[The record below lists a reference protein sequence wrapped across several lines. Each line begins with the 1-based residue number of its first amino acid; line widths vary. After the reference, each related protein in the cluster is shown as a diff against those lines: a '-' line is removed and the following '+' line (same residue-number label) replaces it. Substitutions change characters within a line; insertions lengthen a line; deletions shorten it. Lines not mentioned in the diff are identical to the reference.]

1 MKWLI
6 SILLCLMY
14 YAGVSQDTAVYYQH
28 DSNNI
33 SIQLRNARD
42 YQNQLDIEAIDTG
55 LQVLH
60 LNDNRYLLEGRQ
72 SQGNI
77 GQVSNTIRPFTNP
90 LEFSLLGS
98 EYNRINRFTSD
109 DLLFYQVKKPYTS
122 ISYQI
127 GSNSEQRLD
136 LIHTQNVTRNFNI
149 ALLYSRYGSEGFYLR
164 QNTQNSNAG
173 LSSNF
178 LTSDGRYGFKLQGA
192 INVGRSEENGGLQNQ
207 ELFTD
212 HSDSITNRA
221 GYPINISGAENQFN
235 DRFIS
240 LDQFIRFWKMDSS
253 RVSYHIQLGLNTKYQ
268 LEDFRYEDTS
278 PDSFYNNYFAY
289 DSGYVQD
296 HIQLRTLTIS
306 PYLRYYIN
314 KHHSVEVGV
323 DHNYYDYY
331 MSGSDTVLNQQL
343 LSGNYHY
350 DDGDL
355 YLDLSVKSTLYG
367 YGNGGYQYR
376 ANLKKNLNDSTGVLV
391 GAKANYQS
399 GPVFYDYT
407 YYQNSYQ
414 YYRNTFDQV
423 KEQSYSIG
431 IGWRDYEKD
440 GLEITY
446 RKLEGYTYFDSLLSP
461 KQYDQSIEY
470 ITVTINKHIPY
481 IKPVYF
487 DIRASYNQMLQENVP
502 LSMPSIQTVSSVYVQ
517 ENLFKGVLTW
527 KAGVDVTYFSSFNGQ
542 GYMPLGRRYY
552 YQDQVETGDFVMLDA
567 VLAVQV
573 KRVRAFFK
581 FSNVLEGVTKY
592 NYILTP
598 NYPLQDRAY
607 RIGITWEFFN

>member
-6 SILLCLMY
+6 SILLFLIY
-14 YAGVSQDTAVYYQH
+14 YTGVAQDTVVYYEH

-33 SIQLRNARD
+33 SILLQNERD
-42 YQNQLDIEAIDTG
+42 YQSQLYLQSIDTG
-55 LQVLH
+55 IHSVH
-60 LNDNRYLLEGRQ
+60 LKDNIYLLSGRQ
-72 SQGNI
+72 SQGNM
-77 GQVSNTIRPFTNP
+77 GQVSNQIAPLINP
-90 LEFSLLGS
+90 LEFSLLSS
-98 EYNRINRFTSD
+98 EYNSLNRYTFKNLS
-109 DLLFYQVKKPYTS
+109 FYQVKNPYTS
-122 ISYQI
+122 VGYQI
-127 GSNSEQRLD
+127 GSKSEQRLD
-136 LIHTQNVTRNFNI
+136 VIHTQNVTRNLNV
-149 ALLYSRYGSEGFYLR
+149 ALLYSRYSSEGFYLN
-164 QNTQNSNAG
+164 QNTLNSNAG
-173 LSSNF
+173 ITSNF
-178 LTSDGRYGFKLQGA
+178 LSSDGRYGFKLQGA
-192 INVGRSEENGGLQNQ
+192 INIGTAEENGGLQNQ
-207 ELFTD
+207 ELFTE
-212 HSDSITNRA
+212 HSDSIRNRA
-221 GYPINISGAENQFN
+221 GYPVNLTSAENQFD
-235 DRFIS
+235 DRLILF
-240 LDQFIRFWKMDSS
+240 DQFICFLKMDSS
-253 RVSYHIQLGLNTKYQ
+253 RVNYHVQLGLNTKYE
-268 LEDFRYEDTS
+268 LEDFRYADSS
-278 PDSFYNNYFAY
+278 PDSFYQDYF
-289 DSGYVQD
+289 GYESSYVED
-296 HIQLRTLTIS
+296 HLQLRTLKIA

-314 KHHSVEVGV
+314 QYHSVQVGL

-331 MSGSDTVLNQQL
+331 MAGSDTLMNQQVI
-343 LSGNYHY
+343 SGGYHY
-350 DDGDL
+350 NHGCL
-355 YLDLSVKSTLYG
+355 YLDLSAKNTISG
-367 YGNGGYQYR
+367 YGKDSYQYQVE
-376 ANLKKNLNDSTGVLV
+376 LQKQLNDSTGLLV

-399 GPVFYDYT
+399 APVFYDYT

-423 KEQSYSIG
+423 KDQSYSIG

-461 KQYDQSIEY
+461 KQYDQSIDY
-470 ITVTINKHIPY
+470 LTVTINKHIPY

-517 ENLFKGVLTW
+517 ENLFKGALTW
-527 KAGVDVTYFSSFNGQ
+527 KAGVDFTYYSTFNGQ

-607 RIGITWEFFN
+607 RLGITWEFFN